1 MTYAKH
7 LVDLVNE
14 GEVDIALIDDAVR
27 RILTKKFELGL
38 FDDPYCYNNRAKE
51 IEDKKIV
58 TANRKIAREA
68 GSSSIVLLKN
78 ESALPIAATARRIA
92 LVGPLNKAHKDMLG
106 NWSALGKA
114 EDVITV
120 YDGLRA
126 ALPHAE
132 ITYIEGYDLETNE
145 LKVLPKLTGYD
156 VIIVS
161 VGERAMDSGEAKSK
175 VDINVDANQQRMV
188 KEIKEATQKPVITL
202 VMGGRPLIF
211 SQMEPYTDA
220 ILFTWWLGTEAG
232 NAIADVLTGKYN
244 PSAKLPMT
252 FPRNVGQCPLYYN
265 HKSTGRAWAPNN
277 PWVSGYMDESVLPAY
292 AFGYGLSYTTFDIAA
307 PALIKQQYKS
317 GEYIILTTMVKNTGS
332 YSGKETIQLYL
343 QDVVSSLTRPVLELC
358 GIKQV
363 ELAPGEI
370 EEVKFIL
377 STEELGFFNAEKKF
391 VTEPGEFKLFV
402 GNSSDNLKAVSFELI
417 EK

>member
-1 MTYAKH
+1 
-7 LVDLVNE
+7 
-14 GEVDIALIDDAVR
+14 
-27 RILTKKFELGL
+27 
-38 FDDPYCYNNRAKE
+38 
-51 IEDKKIV
+51 
-58 TANRKIAREA
+58 
-68 GSSSIVLLKN
+68 
-78 ESALPIAATARRIA
+78 
-92 LVGPLNKAHKDMLG
+92 
-106 NWSALGKA
+106 
-114 EDVITV
+114 
-120 YDGLRA
+120 
-126 ALPHAE
+126 
-132 ITYIEGYDLETNE
+132 
-145 LKVLPKLTGYD
+145 
-156 VIIVS
+156 
-161 VGERAMDSGEAKSK
+161 
-175 VDINVDANQQRMV
+175 
-188 KEIKEATQKPVITL
+188 
-202 VMGGRPLIF
+202 
-211 SQMEPYTDA
+211 MEPYTDA

-377 STEELGFFNAEKKF
+377 STEELGFLMQKR
-391 VTEPGEFKLFV
+391 
-402 GNSSDNLKAVSFELI
+402 NLSQNRVSLNFCRQ
-417 EK
+417 